1 MEREEENTVKFD
13 KWGYPVRTSSDSCIS
28 AINSYYVEVLSYG
41 RKPSVILEAP
51 THDQSCVLANT
62 LAGYLVSSSN
72 PSKSQFHFSSAK
84 SQLKY
89 ATSYEKA
96 VFDAISSLVVKD
108 RDDHLAYELHSKL
121 LKQFPKDLAS
131 LKRGQILC
139 FYMGRPDMCLSLVEQ
154 VLPQNQ
160 EEDYIHGILS
170 FPLLELGRMEDAEK
184 AARKGLEINMYDVWS
199 QHGLCHVL
207 QYECHFKEATE
218 FMEKCSSSWG
228 SCSSFMFTHNWW
240 HVAVCYLE
248 GYSPISK
255 VLEVYDHHIWKE
267 LQRIDASRIEVYL
280 NALALLM
287 RVYVRGHIS
296 AFGDRLKILVDCLT
310 DQSVWHI
317 EWHLDILILWALA
330 STNKIAEA
338 ESLLNTMKSRKK
350 KESLQTGILLAEA
363 SLEFGQGNHEK
374 AFELL
379 GPDFDTC
386 NCKIIGASDEQ
397 LDVFSEVWYCV
408 LLNTGRFQKAI
419 DQIEKRIKQT
429 EGVPFLWRL
438 LERGYSMAGRE
449 DVNEISERAK
459 FLESAYF

>member
-199 QHGLCHVL
+199 QHGVSQSSVKIVL
-207 QYECHFKEATE
+207 
-218 FMEKCSSSWG
+218 
-228 SCSSFMFTHNWW
+228 FTHNWW

-408 LLNTGRFQKAI
+408 LLNTGRFQKGERLFYGRKRRCERDI
-419 DQIEKRIKQT
+419 RKSQIF
-429 EGVPFLWRL
+429 GVCVFLTAGPFSGCCCCCCNIML
-438 LERGYSMAGRE
+438 
-449 DVNEISERAK
+449 I
-459 FLESAYF
+459 

>member
-13 KWGYPVRTSSDSCIS
+13 KWGYPVLTSSDSCIS
-28 AINSYYVEVLSYG
+28 AINSYYLEVLSYG

-62 LAGYLVSSSN
+62 LAGYLVSSSSA
-72 PSKSQFHFSSAK
+72 SKSQFHLSSAK

-108 RDDHLAYELHSKL
+108 RDDHLAYDLHSKL

-139 FYMGRPDMCLSLVEQ
+139 FYMGRPDLCLSLVEQ

-160 EEDYIHGILS
+160 QEDYIHGMLS
-170 FPLLELGRMEDAEK
+170 FPLLELGRNSDAEK
-184 AARKGLEINMYDVWS
+184 A
-199 QHGLCHVL
+199 LCHVL
-207 QYECHFKEATE
+207 HYECRFKEARE
-218 FMEKCSSSWG
+218 FMKKCSSSWG
-228 SCSSFMFTHNWW
+228 SRSSFMYNHQNLPSSRTI
-240 HVAVCYLE
+240 
-248 GYSPISK
+248 G

-267 LQRIDASRIEVYL
+267 LQRSDASRVEVCL

-296 AFGDRLKILVDCLT
+296 SFGDRLKILVDCLT
-310 DQSVWHI
+310 DQPVWHI

-330 STNKIAEA
+330 STNK
-338 ESLLNTMKSRKK
+338 LLKQKK
-350 KESLQTGILLAEA
+350 KQSLQTGNLV
-363 SLEFGQGNHEK
+363 
-374 AFELL
+374 
-379 GPDFDTC
+379 
-386 NCKIIGASDEQ
+386 DEQ
-397 LDVFSEVWYCV
+397 LDVFNEVWYCV
-408 LLNTGRFQKAI
+408 LNQP
-419 DQIEKRIKQT
+419 IEKRIKKT

-438 LERGYSMAGRE
+438 LERGYSLAGRE
-449 DVNEISERAK
+449 DVNDISERDR